1 MVGFGRQADS
11 GETTDRSI
19 FGFAFKDVTDMT
31 ASSSSRRPVVHLF
44 VGLHKT
50 GSSAVRFVLDTHR
63 DVFSQHGFH
72 IPAATWTRYIDG
84 AWNGG
89 HNNLTWEV
97 CGSRPTVPQC
107 GSVADLVRE
116 IAARPD
122 RQHIVLSEDLD
133 IAGAEHVSMLKDIF
147 GAFDVRVIVF
157 LRNQLDW
164 VHAMYAEDN
173 KWLGATTLSEWCRAH
188 VGIDPR
194 LNFHDVCRLWA
205 DAFGRITIRCHEQ
218 IRTRIADAFLE
229 CCDAPEALRAALAQ
243 RGVPIVNPTPDEVSL
258 TLIRHASAFATATGI
273 TGAYFNAVVSPA
285 IVAARQTLSLPRTR
299 ATIDP
304 ETADVLVPLM
314 RRSNRALC
322 DAFAVTLGPEYLSPV
337 APDVEPDSGISDRL
351 LEDMAKVVVS
361 AACDVT
367 TRSRAR
373 LRRLAGTNGPGDAF
387 LDGADIVCS
396 PWQPPPH
403 RASPLDDLC
412 ATLLDEENDGLYLER
427 DGATRAAYSQ
437 VSGSMRKL
445 RDFSEQAWLDALLT
459 LQATAGLNTVS
470 WNNIRE
476 GQFAVECDGVALHLS
491 ARHAPTATG
500 EIVVI
505 ERTSA
510 SWTTGP
516 NTVETRN

>member
-1 MVGFGRQADS
+1 M
-11 GETTDRSI
+11 TTH
-19 FGFAFKDVTDMT
+19 
-31 ASSSSRRPVVHLF
+31 SSSRLPVVHLF

-63 DVFSQHGFH
+63 DLFSQHGFH
-72 IPAATWTRYIDG
+72 IPAATWTRYIEGD
-84 AWNGG
+84 WNGG

-133 IAGAEHVSMLKDIF
+133 IAGAEHVTKLKDIF

-157 LRNQLDW
+157 LRNQLNW

-173 KWLGATTLSEWCRAH
+173 KWLGATTLAEWCRTH

-229 CCDAPEALRAALAQ
+229 CCDAPEALRAALAE

-258 TLIRHASAFATATGI
+258 TLIRHASAFAATTGI
-273 TGAYFNAVVSPA
+273 TGAYFNSVIAPA

-314 RRSNRALC
+314 RSSNRTLC
-322 DAFAVTLGPEYLSPV
+322 DAFGVTLGPEYLNPV
-337 APDVEPDSGISDRL
+337 SPDVGSDNGISNRL
-351 LEDMAKVVVS
+351 LEDMAKLVVS
-361 AACDVT
+361 AACDIT
-367 TRSRAR
+367 TRSGAR
-373 LRRLAGTNGPGDAF
+373 LRRLAGTNGPGDAL
-387 LDGADIVCS
+387 LDGADIDGFARSCS
-396 PWQPPPH
+396 PWRPSPEAP
-403 RASPLDDLC
+403 SPLDDLLGHC
-412 ATLLDEENDGLYLER
+412 STRRTMACTSSGTERRGRRIGESLAPCESCSTWASKNGL
-427 DGATRAAYSQ
+427 TP
-437 VSGSMRKL
+437 
-445 RDFSEQAWLDALLT
+445 
-459 LQATAGLNTVS
+459 
-470 WNNIRE
+470 
-476 GQFAVECDGVALHLS
+476 C
-491 ARHAPTATG
+491 
-500 EIVVI
+500 
-505 ERTSA
+505 
-510 SWTTGP
+510 
-516 NTVETRN
+516 